1 MSKRKC
7 RYCGKQYEEEGL
19 WDDGFCCGAHR
30 AAARKKNISGK
41 TPKGCVY
48 LFILV
53 CFALF
58 GLFLYV
64 DNNKDAYKGHKS
76 RVEKVSHKSKRSKRH
91 KKHRRGRHKRRG
103 QERTY
108 KMERIGT
115 EGGASETETNTP
127 VGESSPSTSSDAQL
141 NAEN

>member
-1 MSKRKC
+1 MSKQQC
-7 RYCGKQYEEEGL
+7 RWCGHQYETDSL

-30 AAARKKNISGK
+30 AYARKNKIYGK
-41 TPKGCVY
+41 TPRGCVY
-48 LFILV
+48 LLILF
-53 CFALF
+53 CLAFF
-58 GLFLYV
+58 GLSLYFN
-64 DNNKDAYKGHKS
+64 NNKDAYKGHKS
-76 RVEKVSHKSKRSKRH
+76 RVEKVSHKSKRSK
-91 KKHRRGRHKRRG
+91 KHRRERHKRRG

-115 EGGASETETNTP
+115 EGGAGETETNAP